1 MDRRYTIA
9 SECIK
14 LIQLSKVTCSKKLEL
29 EAGLLRIK
37 RLILA
42 DEAAGLGEEVFEGLL
57 LKVSQLMETDAD
69 AALSGVA
76 DEIRVL
82 LCSLRVT
89 MVKPKADALR
99 LG

>member
-14 LIQLSKVTCSKKLEL
+14 RIQLSKAPYRKKLEL

-42 DEAAGLGEEVFEGLL
+42 DEAAGAGVEAFEGLL
-57 LKVSQLMETDAD
+57 SKTSELSEVNAD
-69 AALSGVA
+69 AALNSVT
-76 DEIRVL
+76 DEIKVL
-82 LCSLRVT
+82 MDSLRCHG
-89 MVKPKADALR
+89 R
-99 LG
+99 